1 MKLRIAVMLVVC
13 CAAVANAQV
22 TSNVFTRVLEI
33 KSSGQLGT
41 AFTVD
46 VDGRQYLITAKH
58 LVTRLKDQG
67 AIDIFV
73 ANRWARIDVK
83 VFRCADPVDIAV
95 LAPSRLLTL
104 NYTLDPVSKAHQFVV
119 GQDAYFLGF
128 PYGISMAKWSAL
140 NLERPFP
147 FTAKAS
153 ISASVQED
161 GAEVLLLDGRNNPG
175 FSGGPVV
182 FRDVLQEKPAFYLAG
197 VVSGFRPELVAV
209 TEPELVTSPKQLKG
223 VEPWRIRKRKD
234 GKTVVLRD
242 TDKMVPTNTGIV
254 IAYHIQPAI
263 DLIQQH
269 PVGPAVEK

>member
-1 MKLRIAVMLVVC
+1 
-13 CAAVANAQV
+13 
-22 TSNVFTRVLEI
+22 
-33 KSSGQLGT
+33 
-41 AFTVD
+41 
-46 VDGRQYLITAKH
+46 
-58 LVTRLKDQG
+58 
-67 AIDIFV
+67 
-73 ANRWARIDVK
+73 
-83 VFRCADPVDIAV
+83 
-95 LAPSRLLTL
+95 
-104 NYTLDPVSKAHQFVV
+104 
-119 GQDAYFLGF
+119 
-128 PYGISMAKWSAL
+128 
-140 NLERPFP
+140 
-147 FTAKAS
+147 
-153 ISASVQED
+153 
-161 GAEVLLLDGRNNPG
+161 LLDGRNNPG